1 MTHRAYV
8 IGTPIGHSLSPVM
21 HNAAFTACGLD
32 ARYEA
37 VELDGA
43 DLETWIAS
51 IRDDGA
57 TYGFNVTVP
66 HKERI
71 LQHLGGIEGDAEL
84 CHAVNTV
91 RLDRANGV
99 RLVGTNTD
107 TLGFRQSLAEAAD
120 MSLRGQ
126 RVVILGAGG
135 AARAITVVA
144 LQDGAAE
151 IVLANRHIER
161 ARDLLNDLSGLAE
174 DVPIRAVE
182 LSADPVR
189 TALATATVVINA
201 TSVGMR
207 SRESPL
213 DPDLLPRSGLVVDIV
228 YNPRRTALLEGAR
241 RRGAVVVEGLGMLV
255 HQAAA
260 AFEIWT
266 GRPAPVQQMRDAA
279 EHALGNP

>member
-1 MTHRAYV
+1 MPARKAACV
-8 IGTPIGHSLSPVM
+8 IGWPIGHSRSPLI
-21 HNAAFTACGLD
+21 HNYWIKLHGLD
-32 ARYEA
+32 AEYRREA
-37 VELDGA
+37 VSPEHFSDFITHLVERGYVGA
-43 DLETWIAS
+43 
-51 IRDDGA
+51 
-57 TYGFNVTVP
+57 NVTVP

-71 LQHLGGIEGDAEL
+71 LQHLGGIEGDAEM

-174 DVPIRAVE
+174 DVPIRAV
-182 LSADPVR
+182 
-189 TALATATVVINA
+189 
-201 TSVGMR
+201 
-207 SRESPL
+207 
-213 DPDLLPRSGLVVDIV
+213 
-228 YNPRRTALLEGAR
+228 
-241 RRGAVVVEGLGMLV
+241 AV
-255 HQAAA
+255 
-260 AFEIWT
+260 
-266 GRPAPVQQMRDAA
+266 GRPGAHGSSDR
-279 EHALGNP
+279 HGSH

>member
-1 MTHRAYV
+1 
-8 IGTPIGHSLSPVM
+8 M
-21 HNAAFTACGLD
+21 HNTAFAACGLD

-37 VELDGA
+37 VELDSSH
-43 DLETWIAS
+43 LETWVAS
-51 IRDDGA
+51 IRDDEN

-66 HKERI
+66 HKEAI
-71 LQHLGGIEGDAEL
+71 LPHLGGIEGDAEL

-91 RLDRANGV
+91 RLDRTNGI

-107 TLGFRQSLAEAAD
+107 TLGFRRSLAEDAD
-120 MSLRGQ
+120 TSLRGQ

-144 LQDGAAE
+144 LQDGASE
-151 IVLANRHIER
+151 IVLANRHVER
-161 ARDLLNDLSGLAE
+161 ARELLNDLGAVAK
-174 DVPIRAVE
+174 DVPVRAVE
-182 LSADPVR
+182 LAEGPLR
-189 TALATATVVINA
+189 TALPAATVVVNA

-207 SRESPL
+207 SQESPL
-213 DPDLLPRSGLVVDIV
+213 DPELLPRSSLVVDIV
-228 YNPRRTALLEGAR
+228 YNPRHTALLDGAR

-266 GRPAPVQQMRDAA
+266 GCPAPVRQMRDAA